1 MKIRA
6 PGGTPNVARI
16 IAFGA
21 SPVKITFT
29 DLPLALSQ
37 GSLDAFISAN
47 ESIVSKKLWD
57 TGIRYSLQDNEFTAA
72 YIPMVSQT
80 FWKKLTPDLQKML
93 VDTWDENVDAMREA
107 AKIADQEALSV
118 LKTKGIEIAVP
129 TQDQIKAVRN
139 DLLKTQPEL
148 VKKMQIDQT
157 VIDQVVSELRELEK

>member
-1 MKIRA
+1 
-6 PGGTPNVARI
+6 
-16 IAFGA
+16 
-21 SPVKITFT
+21 
-29 DLPLALSQ
+29 
-37 GSLDAFISAN
+37 
-47 ESIVSKKLWD
+47 
-57 TGIRYSLQDNEFTAA
+57 
-72 YIPMVSQT
+72 
-80 FWKKLTPDLQKML
+80 ML